1 MDPLFRIGVM
11 LIPIIWGSSV
21 LAAGDP
27 GRGQTLYQSRCATCH
42 SLDYN
47 GVGPAHRNVYGRKA
61 GSAPNYEYSP
71 ALKASAIVWSEA
83 TLKQWLT
90 NPEALVPGQKMGYS
104 VPDAQDREDL
114 VEYLRQQSGK

>member
-11 LIPIIWGSSV
+11 LIPIIWGSSAY
-21 LAAGDP
+21 AAGDP

-61 GSAPNYEYSP
+61 GSAPNYDYSP
-71 ALKASAIVWSEA
+71 SVRASTIVWSEA
-83 TLKQWLT
+83 TLQQWLT
-90 NPEALVPGQKMGYS
+90 NPESLIPGQKMGYS

-114 VEYLRQQSGK
+114 IEYLRQQSGR

>member
-1 MDPLFRIGVM
+1 MTHLLPIGLM
-11 LIPIIWGSSV
+11 LLPIALCGS
-21 LAAGDP
+21 AHAGDP
-27 GRGQTLYQSRCATCH
+27 VRGKTLYESRCTTCH

-71 ALKASAIVWSEA
+71 ALRASTIVWNEA

-90 NPEALVPGQKMGYS
+90 NPEALIPGQKMGYS
-104 VPDAQDREDL
+104 VPSDEEREDL
-114 VEYLRQQSGK
+114 VAYLKQQSGK

>member
-21 LAAGDP
+21 HAAGDP

-61 GSAPNYEYSP
+61 GSAPNYDYSP
-71 ALKASAIVWSEA
+71 AVRASTIVWSEA
-83 TLKQWLT
+83 TLQQWLT
-90 NPEALVPGQKMGYS
+90 NPESLIPGQKMGYS

-114 VEYLRQQSGK
+114 IEYLRQQSGR

>member
-1 MDPLFRIGVM
+1 MDLLLRIAVM
-11 LIPIIWGSSV
+11 LIPIIWGSSAY
-21 LAAGDP
+21 AAGDP

-61 GSAPNYEYSP
+61 GSAPNYDYSP
-71 ALKASAIVWSEA
+71 AVRASGLVWSEA
-83 TLKQWLT
+83 TLRQWLT
-90 NPEALVPGQKMGYS
+90 NPESLIPGQKMGYS

-114 VEYLRQQSGK
+114 IEYLKQQSGR

>member
-1 MDPLFRIGVM
+1 MNRLFRIGVM
-11 LIPIIWGSSV
+11 LIPIIWGSSAY
-21 LAAGDP
+21 AAGDP

-47 GVGPAHRNVYGRKA
+47 GVGPAHRHVYGRKA

-71 ALKASAIVWSEA
+71 ALKASSIVWSEA

-114 VEYLRQQSGK
+114 IEYLRQQSGK